1 MLADARPG
9 ARGCL
14 TAFWRSLASGR
25 GYTSRLQLFVDA
37 LVHEF
42 GALIEIFVRAAF
54 FGPHPAFSC
63 SARVRHWRGIC
74 DRRRLTS
81 RRFCV
86 RPGRSDGSGRVS
98 CCGAGGVGLATAECQ
113 RTGGKQH
120 DARSKEIAELDD
132 YRLHATLSEDRI
144 SIGGRPGGG
153 GYLPEK
159 FEIRNGIKTGF
170 TIACVTMNPRRGR
183 HVVL

>member
-37 LVHEF
+37 PVHEF

-54 FGPHPAFSC
+54 FGPHPTFSR

-74 DRRRLTS
+74 DRRRLTP

-98 CCGAGGVGLATAECQ
+98 CCGAGGVGLATAKCQ

-120 DARSKEIAELDD
+120 DARSKEIAELDN

-144 SIGGRPGGG
+144 CPGGG

-170 TIACVTMNPRRGR
+170 TIACVTMNPLRGR